1 MNVKTLLHGGEPKK
15 GISPMLSLLLVKSCK
30 LQDCILKQRE
40 SNITCIYMNLGC
52 SRLGTENLDMLISI
66 YKNWPEDARVGGSL
80 SMKKFMEMEE
90 T

>member
-1 MNVKTLLHGGEPKK
+1 
-15 GISPMLSLLLVKSCK
+15 
-30 LQDCILKQRE
+30 
-40 SNITCIYMNLGC
+40 MNLGC